1 MRKFLAVIL
10 ALPLLACLSQA
21 NYSQTG
27 GGQWTAGAVEKR
39 RPNLSPVIL
48 RTIRTGRHKGFD
60 RVVFEFRGS
69 AAVPG
74 YSIEYVDRPVRQ
86 CGSGD
91 TVGVI
96 GDAFLRVRLTP
107 AQAHT
112 DAGRPTIGYRELRTR
127 LPLVK
132 ELQSTCDFEG
142 EVEWVIGVSS
152 ANRYRVLEL
161 SNPRRLVI
169 DIKH

>member
-1 MRKFLAVIL
+1 MNKFLAGLL
-10 ALPLLACLSQA
+10 ALLLLACFSPA

-27 GGQWTAGAVEKR
+27 GKWGIGGVEIK
-39 RPNLSPVIL
+39 RPNLAPAIL
-48 RTIRTGRHKGFD
+48 RAIRTGRHKGFD
-60 RVVFEFRGS
+60 RVVFEFRGNS
-69 AAVPG
+69 VPG
-74 YSIEYVDRPVRQ
+74 YRIDYVDRPVRQ

-91 TVGVI
+91 AVRVA
-96 GDAFLRVRLTP
+96 GDAFLRVSMTP

-112 DAGRPTIGYRELRTR
+112 DAGRPTIGYRELRLR
-127 LPLVK
+127 LPLIK

-142 EVEWVIGVSS
+142 EVEWVIGLSS
-152 ANRYRVLEL
+152 PNRYRILEL